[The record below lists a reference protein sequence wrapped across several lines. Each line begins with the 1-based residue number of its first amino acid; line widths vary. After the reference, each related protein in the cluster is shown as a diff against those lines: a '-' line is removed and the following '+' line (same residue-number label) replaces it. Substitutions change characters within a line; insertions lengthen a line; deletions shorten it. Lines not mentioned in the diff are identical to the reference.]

1 MKEKGVEIIST
12 FSSSRILLL
21 SQALCRAFE
30 NQPRSLVKH
39 WILCFK
45 IDYLSKLG
53 IRSGDMSPLISG
65 PFRGFN
71 LSPDPLVPT
80 WGKKVTPGWYK
91 TIFAG
96 GGRIYGAKMPI
107 LGERSQIPDWNNS
120 RKKKE
125 RVGK

>member
-45 IDYLSKLG
+45 IDYLSKLVSSDRQTG
-53 IRSGDMSPLISG
+53 KRSGDMSPLISG
-65 PFRGFN
+65 PFPGFN

-80 WGKKVTPGWYK
+80 WSQVDTRLVPEDPS
-91 TIFAG
+91 FFFC
-96 GGRIYGAKMPI
+96 GGRTHIRSKNAHF
-107 LGERSQIPDWNNS
+107 GEKVPNYRL
-120 RKKKE
+120 E
-125 RVGK
+125 